1 MLEQGGIMSTDI
13 PAKFPPHQYRRTAD
27 NTPASRAGS
36 NTQNPP
42 TSPKIHELRERYEAL
57 KVKKTGSNST

>member
-1 MLEQGGIMSTDI
+1 MSTDI
-13 PAKFPPHQYRRTAD
+13 PAKIPPHSFRRTAD
-27 NTPASRAGS
+27 NTPASRAGT

-57 KVKKTGSNST
+57 KEKKNGLNSG